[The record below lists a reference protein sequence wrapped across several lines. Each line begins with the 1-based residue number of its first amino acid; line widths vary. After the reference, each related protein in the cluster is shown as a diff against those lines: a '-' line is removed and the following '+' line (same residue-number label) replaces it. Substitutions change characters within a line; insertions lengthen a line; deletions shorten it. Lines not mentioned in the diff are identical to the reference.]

1 MSEKLSES
9 KMMQVLD
16 WGYDKAINGVAG
28 LDSAIEIAE
37 DYMSKED
44 SLVEQANSL
53 IRWQVV
59 RSLFKT
65 PIGPLCG
72 GIKYLGVKRFS

>member
-59 RSLFKT
+59 KAGTSGFLTGLTSHASHNPR
-65 PIGPLCG
+65 
-72 GIKYLGVKRFS
+72 